1 MEQSAVALPPRAL
14 NLVSI
19 AGAVVT
25 VVTLAALL
33 LWPPIAMIAHGIAGP
48 PQAIVVS
55 TIAIAVSSTLGIL
68 VVAGMLAAA
77 VRARLPG
84 SGIVRAV
91 CRAGLLVPPFVA
103 PVALLALAGSG
114 ALYGGLVD
122 MRVGRPGAIVVAQIF
137 AFLPLAF
144 ALITRALAAVST
156 EAEQAAELLGASR
169 WTVLCRVTLG
179 LARPGLISAACVVL
193 GLCLADVAT
202 GVLLGAQDLLL
213 AVYIVTPA
221 DSPATWTG
229 GALVLSALTL
239 TVALAGG
246 TWRATG
252 VPFSGDTSA
261 VGGLTPPAAVRAIVG
276 PLSWLITAVLVLLW
290 LTVPVASLITTR
302 PGWRLT
308 LEHWGEVGRSTSGLA
323 NSLLLGLGVAFVGTI
338 LALLVGVVIARG
350 RGVTAAV
357 TTRLTRVPVVI
368 PGVVAGLGYLLAFG
382 APHGDLALLVLV
394 VSAWELPVTASV
406 AAGALARSDRAREH
420 AAASLGAGRFT
431 TLWRIVLPSLLPA
444 TAWIV
449 GYGFAS
455 GVTAIATVIAIVS
468 RGRLDLGVADMLLH
482 AVVGPAGPA
491 CAFATAL
498 VALAGGA
505 TLLGRAAA
513 GRESIPT
520 LLA

>member
-1 MEQSAVALPPRAL
+1 MADSAVALAPRSL
-14 NLVSI
+14 NVVSA
-19 AGAVVT
+19 AGVVVAVAA
-25 VVTLAALL
+25 LAALL
-33 LWPPIAMIAHGIAGP
+33 LWPPIAMLAHGIAVP

-68 VVAGMLAAA
+68 VIAGMLAAA

-91 CRAGLLVPPFVA
+91 CRAGLCVPPFVA

-114 ALYGGLVD
+114 ALYGGFADARL
-122 MRVGRPGAIVVAQIF
+122 GQPGAIVVAQIF
-137 AFLPLAF
+137 AFLPAAF
-144 ALITRALAAVST
+144 ALVMRALAAVSA

-169 WTVLCRVTLG
+169 WTVRRRVTLG

-202 GVLLGAQDLLL
+202 GVLFGAQDWLL

-229 GALVLSALTL
+229 GALLLSALTL
-239 TVALAGG
+239 TVALAGR
-246 TWRATG
+246 TWRVTG
-252 VPFSGDTSA
+252 VPISGGTSA
-261 VGGLTPPAAVRAIVG
+261 AAGLTSTAAARAIVA
-276 PLSWLITAVLVLLW
+276 PLSWLITAALVVLWV
-290 LTVPVASLITTR
+290 TVPAASLIGTR
-302 PGWRLT
+302 PGWHLT
-308 LEHWGEVGRSTSGLA
+308 LEHWGAVGHSTAALA
-323 NSLLLGLGVAFVGTI
+323 NSLLLGLGVAIVGTI
-338 LALLVGVVIARG
+338 LALLAGIVIGRG
-350 RGVTAAV
+350 RGITASV
-357 TTRLTRVPVVI
+357 TTLLTRVPVVI

-394 VSAWELPVTASV
+394 VAAWELPVTASV
-406 AAGALARSDRAREH
+406 AAGVLARSDRAREQ
-420 AAASLGAGRFT
+420 AALSLGAGRFM
-431 TLWRIVLPSLLPA
+431 TLRRIVLPSLMPA

-455 GVTAIATVIAIVS
+455 GLTAVATVIAIIS
-468 RGRLDLGVADMLLH
+468 RGRLDLGVADMLLF

-491 CAFATAL
+491 CAIATGL
-498 VALAGGA
+498 VVIAAGVRWVAG
-505 TLLGRAAA
+505 AAA